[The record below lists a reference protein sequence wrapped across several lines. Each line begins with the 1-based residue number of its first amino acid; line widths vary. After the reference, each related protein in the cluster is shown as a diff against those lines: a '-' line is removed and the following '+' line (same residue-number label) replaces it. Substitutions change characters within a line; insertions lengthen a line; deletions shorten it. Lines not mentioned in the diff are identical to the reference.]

1 MNDKN
6 ITGDLRLAW
15 RALLAEPAYA
25 AIAILGLGI
34 GLAACLLLLG
44 YVRHAWQYNAAIAD
58 VDALYVVKLRNNI
71 DPASPWFD
79 QGPLLLRG
87 VAAATPGV
95 TSATAFVPARPN
107 GAGLSMRVDGR
118 MQELPGLAVMAGF
131 AQTLGL
137 RALAGDVAGTL
148 ARPDQLVLT
157 ADGARRLFGTGP
169 ALGRTLEVQG
179 KLMRVGAVVPANGPT
194 TIPFQA
200 LVGVGS
206 VVMDPAFARAMDGA
220 SGWWGKMLLRLA
232 PGTRP
237 QGVAAALQAAADGA
251 AVLHDYPAE
260 VKARLAGRRALE
272 IELAPLREAYFDRD
286 VAANHIAQ
294 PGERADPVT
303 VGALAG
309 IALLILA
316 LAACNYVNLATVR
329 VLRRQREV
337 ALRKVLGAPPAR
349 IALQFLAESVL
360 VALLATACG
369 LLLAWLALPLFG
381 TLMNRDLGT
390 IVTWANLAAAMLLGC
405 MLGLATAVYP
415 AWTALRVPPRQVL
428 AGRAGTESAAGA
440 RWRRALTML
449 QLASAMAFGAVA
461 LAIAWQAA
469 FAMTAP
475 PGFDPAPLLVVD
487 MPEPD
492 WNEPPARGFATAV
505 AALPAV
511 QGVAVSQDAVGRQ
524 NAAWMAEM
532 KRPGG
537 ASASMDMRPV
547 SAAFFEVYGLR
558 ALHGR
563 LYDPRRDRD
572 DDAMP
577 LVLNAVAARALGF
590 ADPAAAVGQLVLFPQ
605 FDGKVQQKRV
615 VGIAPELRL
624 RSLREPARPVAYAL
638 WAAQPTLSVR
648 VRDGADPA
656 AVARVE
662 REVRA
667 LWPTYFPAALP
678 KMQPAGAVLA
688 AGYAD
693 DQRIGRLLG
702 AATLVALGIAAFGT
716 YALAAHTVQRRTGEI
731 VLRKLYGA
739 RRPQIG
745 WLVAREVGGLLLPA
759 ALLALPL
766 AALAIERYL
775 SGFVERAPIGGW
787 TLAAALGGTLL
798 VAALA
803 AARHAWVAMRLVPA
817 AALRG

>member
-1 MNDKN
+1 MHNHK

-15 RALLAEPAYA
+15 RALLADPGYA
-25 AIAILGLGI
+25 AIAILGLGV

-44 YVRHAWQYNAAIAD
+44 YVRHAWQYNAAIAG
-58 VDALYVVKLRNNI
+58 VDSLYVVKLRNHI
-71 DPASPWFD
+71 DPSSPWFD

-95 TSATAFVPARPN
+95 SAATAFVPARPN

-118 MQELPGLAVMAGF
+118 MQEVPGLAVMAGF
-131 AQTLGL
+131 AEVLGL

-157 ADGARRLFGTGP
+157 ADGARRLFGTEQV
-169 ALGRTLEVQG
+169 LGRTLEVQG

-194 TIPFQA
+194 TIAFQA

-206 VVMDPAFARAMDGA
+206 VVMDPVFAREMDGA

-272 IELAPLREAYFDRD
+272 IELAPLRSAYFDRD
-286 VAANHIAQ
+286 IAANHIAQ
-294 PGERADPVT
+294 PGERADPAV
-303 VGALAG
+303 VAALAG

-337 ALRKVLGAPPAR
+337 ALRKVLGAPAPR
-349 IALQFLAESVL
+349 IALQFVAESVL
-360 VALLATACG
+360 VALLATAFG

-390 IVTWANLAAAMLLGC
+390 VVTGPNLAAALLLGC
-405 MLGLATAVYP
+405 ALGLATAAYP
-415 AWTALRVPPRQVL
+415 AWIALRVPPRQVL
-428 AGRAGTESAAGA
+428 AGRAGTESTSGA
-440 RWRRALTML
+440 RWRRVLTVL
-449 QLASAMAFGAVA
+449 QVASAMAFGAVA

-469 FAMTAP
+469 FAMAAP

-492 WNEPPARGFATAV
+492 WNEPQARGFATAV
-505 AALPAV
+505 AALPGV
-511 QGVAVSQDAVGRQ
+511 QGVALSQDAVGRQ
-524 NAAWMAEM
+524 NSVWMAEY

-537 ASASMDMRPV
+537 ASVTLDMRAV
-547 SAAFFEVYGLR
+547 SAAYFEVYGVR
-558 ALHGR
+558 AVHGR
-563 LYDPRRDRD
+563 LFDPRRDRN
-572 DDAMP
+572 DDAVP
-577 LVLNAVAARALGF
+577 VVLNAMAARALGF
-590 ADPAAAVGQLVLFPQ
+590 ADPAAAVGQTVLQPEH
-605 FDGKVQQKRV
+605 DGQLLHKRI

-624 RSLREPARPVAYAL
+624 RSLREPPRPVAYAL
-638 WAAQPTLSVR
+638 WAAQPTLTVR
-648 VRDGADPA
+648 MRGGDPQA
-656 AVARVE
+656 MARVE
-662 REVRA
+662 REVQA
-667 LWPTYFPAALP
+667 LWPRYFPAALP
-678 KMQPAGAVLA
+678 KIQPAGAVLA

-693 DQRIGRLLG
+693 DARIGRLLG

-739 RRPQIG
+739 RRPAIG
-745 WLVAREVGGLLLPA
+745 LLVARDVGALLLPA

-775 SGFVERAPIGGW
+775 AGFVERAPIGGW
-787 TLAAALGGTLL
+787 PLAAALGGTVL
-798 VAALA
+798 VAGLA
-803 AARHAWVAMRLVPA
+803 TARHAWVAMGLVPA